1 MYKILQIKYTP
12 IKTFSGWNF
21 LFMFHFFSHVLKR
34 EKKKKKKENMKLQLR
49 LISHLISVSQMLSF
63 FFFLASGRFD
73 WKKSSH
79 CVIDCSRFLRNTC
92 EFIEL
97 LFCDQ
102 AGVRSMVYLA
112 LEAALSHLL
121 LSHRLNQS
129 NSWKHRRVAF
139 RMRNIGS
146 KIALSRCTVARYSV
160 HLRNFHFVPIF
171 MQSFSVFNELR
182 EFTRA
187 LSQLPH

>member
-1 MYKILQIKYTP
+1 
-12 IKTFSGWNF
+12 
-21 LFMFHFFSHVLKR
+21 
-34 EKKKKKKENMKLQLR
+34 
-49 LISHLISVSQMLSF
+49 MLSF
-63 FFFLASGRFD
+63 FSFSHLDVSVERRVPTVLLIAAVSFEIRAN
-73 WKKSSH
+73 SS
-79 CVIDCSRFLRNTC
+79 
-92 EFIEL
+92 L

-102 AGVRSMVYLA
+102 VGVRSMVYLA

-139 RMRNIGS
+139 RMRNISS
-146 KIALSRCTVARYSV
+146 KIALSRCTVACYSV